1 MYEKSYRRFESSP
14 LRKNKCYNTIVMKRF
29 LSISVLVIVIPIVC
43 IFAYY
48 FIENNKVDNVIP
60 PENKIVIPPKKEDT
74 PKPIEIEKKESD
86 VIAGFVEWT
95 GTDPYPALDLKNTK
109 PELKIAVL
117 DFEEKWESELS
128 VLQAYRPD
136 GYVKHI
142 RSVWE
147 IWRYMNG
154 KEFKS
159 GYNCKNFNHIDP
171 QKVGELNKVQKDFIN
186 KEAKRHSFT
195 TGDTPPA
202 CMSDHALGIAVDITP
217 PTDLKEY
224 KKWIETANSVGLCHY
239 IDGDEPH
246 FGLTKYLPKGTDCF
260 VY

>member
-1 MYEKSYRRFESSP
+1 MINFIKKNSLVIFFILLIVGVYSFLFSEYRSTSIFEDEKSDISTVEDKDTEEKIEKDIVKEVE
-14 LRKNKCYNTIVMKRF
+14 KN
-29 LSISVLVIVIPIVC
+29 
-43 IFAYY
+43 
-48 FIENNKVDNVIP
+48 
-60 PENKIVIPPKKEDT
+60 NKIV
-74 PKPIEIEKKESD
+74 
-86 VIAGFVEWT
+86 GFVEWT
-95 GTDPYPALDLKNTK
+95 GTDPYPALDWKNTK
-109 PELKIAVL
+109 PELKIAVS
-117 DFEEKWESELS
+117 DFEEKWGSKLS
-128 VLQAYRPD
+128 VRQAYRPD

-147 IWRYMNG
+147 IWRYINA

-171 QKVGELNKVQKDFIN
+171 EKVGELNKTQKDFIN

-224 KKWIETANSVGLCHY
+224 KKWIEAANSVGLCHN
-239 IDGDEPH
+239 IAGDEPH
-246 FGLTKYLPKGTDCF
+246 LALAKYLPEGTECS

>member
-1 MYEKSYRRFESSP
+1 MANFIKKNSLVIFFILLILGVYSFLFSEYRSTSVFENEKSDISIVED
-14 LRKNKCYNTIVMKRF
+14 KNTEEKDTVK
-29 LSISVLVIVIPIVC
+29 
-43 IFAYY
+43 
-48 FIENNKVDNVIP
+48 KVD
-60 PENKIVIPPKKEDT
+60 
-74 PKPIEIEKKESD
+74 KKESE

-95 GTDPYPALDLKNTK
+95 GTDPYPALDWKNTK
-109 PELKIAVL
+109 PELKIAVS
-117 DFEEKWESELS
+117 DFEEKWGSKLS
-128 VLQAYRPD
+128 VRQAYRPD

-147 IWRYMNG
+147 IWRYING

-159 GYNCKNFNHIDP
+159 GYNCKDFNHINPNDIG
-171 QKVGELNKVQKDFIN
+171 VLNKTQKDFIN

-217 PTDLKEY
+217 PTDSKEY
-224 KKWIETANSVGLCHY
+224 KKWIETANSVGLCHN
-239 IDGDEPH
+239 IAGDEPH
-246 FGLTKYLPKGTDCF
+246 LGLAKYLPKDTDCS